1 MVLTND
7 SDAQIRNPDSVFLAK
22 LVQLQNAKFQAYV
35 NTNAP
40 IYNGTSY
47 IKYWNK
53 VIGHP
58 YFKTDQFQN
67 ADINY
72 QNFSYRDIPLKYD
85 LVKNQLVI
93 LNASKEFEMALINDH
108 IADFTINNHFFI
120 KINNDS
126 THSYNP
132 GPGFYELVYLGNSPV
147 IVKYTKRVE
156 ASLKA
161 EENTSSFAA
170 YTKYFA
176 FANHEYHEINS
187 SADFLSL
194 HKDQRGLLKK
204 YLRKEKLNFSKD
216 PSKTL
221 ILMASYFDTISH
233 E

>member
-1 MVLTND
+1 
-7 SDAQIRNPDSVFLAK
+7 
-22 LVQLQNAKFQAYV
+22 
-35 NTNAP
+35 
-40 IYNGTSY
+40 
-47 IKYWNK
+47 
-53 VIGHP
+53 
-58 YFKTDQFQN
+58 
-67 ADINY
+67 
-72 QNFSYRDIPLKYD
+72 
-85 LVKNQLVI
+85 
-93 LNASKEFEMALINDH
+93 
-108 IADFTINNHFFI
+108 
-120 KINNDS
+120 
-126 THSYNP
+126 
-132 GPGFYELVYLGNSPV
+132 
-147 IVKYTKRVE
+147 
-156 ASLKA
+156 LKA